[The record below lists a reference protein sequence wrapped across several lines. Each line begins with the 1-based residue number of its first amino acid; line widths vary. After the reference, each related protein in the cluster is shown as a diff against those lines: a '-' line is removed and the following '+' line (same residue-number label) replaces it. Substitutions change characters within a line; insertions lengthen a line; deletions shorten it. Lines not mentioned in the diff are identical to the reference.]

1 MDFIR
6 ETNRIYQKDESG
18 KLLAEITFPEVMD
31 HIVNINHTF
40 VDESLGGRGI
50 AGQLVH
56 AAAEQI
62 RASNLKCVC
71 TCSYASRWFGKH
83 PEFQDILCKDH

>member
-31 HIVNINHTF
+31 HIVNIHHTF

-50 AGQLVH
+50 AGQLVQ